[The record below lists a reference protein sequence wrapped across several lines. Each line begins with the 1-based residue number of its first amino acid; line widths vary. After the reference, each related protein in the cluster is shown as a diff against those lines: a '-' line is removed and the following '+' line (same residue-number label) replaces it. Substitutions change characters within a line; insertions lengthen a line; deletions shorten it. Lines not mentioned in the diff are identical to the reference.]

1 MFGNIPNYDMIPL
14 DDDAAAANRRAP
26 PPPPA
31 ADRAEPNLDDA
42 NRVAM

>member
-14 DDDAAAANRRAP
+14 DDDAAAANANQRV
-26 PPPPA
+26 PA

>member
-26 PPPPA
+26 PPA